1 MWPNFHREVQPRSQG
16 FFPKKVGRAPFS
28 FLREKALGT
37 RLCEVIVKDV
47 KSSGFLVS
55 GITEVCVDEGFNSYQ
70 PSRCITV
77 RHVAFVIVFENY

>member
-1 MWPNFHREVQPRSQG
+1 MKCNLA
-16 FFPKKVGRAPFS
+16 PKAFSLRKWEGRPS
-28 FLREKALGT
+28 HFLREKALET